1 VGEGGW
7 GSSVELAARHASFG
21 GGDFF
26 FAEGF
31 GFEEFLL

>member
-1 VGEGGW
+1 VGGG
-7 GSSVELAARHASFG
+7 GLGIFVELAARHAFVG